1 MVVHMIVSFSRNPLL
16 LISTHYQYRGI
27 EDCDDMD
34 DIRIKS
40 RDPEGDDLVVLLGF
54 PGSGLVGSIA
64 LSHMTGELEFQ
75 HIGNITSKFFPPLAM
90 MVDGI
95 VNAPMRI
102 YQKDR
107 YIIIISDVPI
117 HPMIC
122 YEVAGSILGWLSQ
135 FPVSEVVVVAGIVTT
150 DAEKRVFGVATNTT
164 GLDMIRDKTEI
175 LPMGSITGIAGA
187 ILTECTVDDV
197 KAIGLMGE
205 SVNAPDPRAAASVMA
220 VLNEMYAFNVSID
233 PLIEQATEIEA
244 SLQQMAEQVEQAEQQ
259 PLKKE
264 NLQMY
269 G

>member
-1 MVVHMIVSFSRNPLL
+1 
-16 LISTHYQYRGI
+16 
-27 EDCDDMD
+27 MD

-64 LSHMTGELEFQ
+64 LSHMIDELEFE
-75 HIGNITSKFFPPLAM
+75 HIGNITSKYFPPLAM
-90 MVDGI
+90 MVDGL

-107 YIIIISDVPI
+107 YILIISDVPI

-122 YEVAGSILGWLSQ
+122 YEVGSGILGWLSA
-135 FPVSEVVVVAGIVTT
+135 FPVHEVVVVAGIVTN
-150 DAEKRVFGVATNTT
+150 DVEKRVFGVATDQT
-164 GLDMIRDKTEI
+164 GLDMISDKTEI
-175 LPMGSITGIAGA
+175 LPMGSITGMAGA
-187 ILTECTVDDV
+187 VLTECKVNGLL
-197 KAIGLMGE
+197 AIGLLGE

-220 VLNEMYAFNVSID
+220 VLNKMYEFNVSID

-244 SLQQMAEQVEQAEQQ
+244 SLQQMADQVEQAEQQ

-264 NLQMY
+264 NLPMY

>member
-1 MVVHMIVSFSRNPLL
+1 
-16 LISTHYQYRGI
+16 
-27 EDCDDMD
+27 
-34 DIRIKS
+34 
-40 RDPEGDDLVVLLGF
+40 
-54 PGSGLVGSIA
+54 
-64 LSHMTGELEFQ
+64 
-75 HIGNITSKFFPPLAM
+75 
-90 MVDGI
+90 
-95 VNAPMRI
+95 
-102 YQKDR
+102 
-107 YIIIISDVPI
+107 
-117 HPMIC
+117 
-122 YEVAGSILGWLSQ
+122 
-135 FPVSEVVVVAGIVTT
+135 
-150 DAEKRVFGVATNTT
+150 
-164 GLDMIRDKTEI
+164 
-175 LPMGSITGIAGA
+175 MGSITGIAGA